1 MPSLRLLVALHTSV
15 AVLGNFEQADVQ
27 QYLDE
32 WNYLVAESYSAPLP
46 DELRA
51 ACAEKGNVGALVER
65 SLPGGITTFA
75 AAAQSVCGANSL
87 CVVPS
92 GATLRMDGIR
102 PHTDRG
108 PNPYTRPLLSHRSEA
123 WF

>member
-1 MPSLRLLVALHTSV
+1 M
-15 AVLGNFEQADVQ
+15 Q

-65 SLPGGITTFA
+65 SLPGGTTTSA
-75 AAAQSVCGANSL
+75 AARSVCGANSL
-87 CVVPS
+87 CVLPS
-92 GATLRMDGIR
+92 GATLRMDGTPSRSATTAVPTPTPTFIST
-102 PHTDRG
+102 PS
-108 PNPYTRPLLSHRSEA
+108 PALIPPLTRTPTPPPTPKQAL
-123 WF
+123 

>member
-1 MPSLRLLVALHTSV
+1 M
-15 AVLGNFEQADVQ
+15 Q

-51 ACAEKGNVGALVER
+51 ACAEKGNAGVLVER
-65 SLPGGITTFA
+65 SLPGAGTTTFA

-92 GATLRMDGIR
+92 GATLRMDGSPPL
-102 PHTDRG
+102 PHRG
-108 PNPYTRPLLSHRSEA
+108 PTTPIPNLHIDRKPAPDPTPERPELTPTPHPNS
-123 WF
+123 